1 MDMASIGPSVP
12 VAMPLGPPVESL
24 SQRAQA
30 ADAAQRQQIA
40 TDFESVFLSTLLKQM
55 RQSVDG
61 DGLFAGDSSDTYGGM
76 FDMFMGKH
84 LAANGGLG
92 VRDMIL
98 KYLDASKT

>member
-1 MDMASIGPSVP
+1 MTSIGPSASI
-12 VAMPLGPPVESL
+12 AMTLGEPVESL

-30 ADAAQRQQIA
+30 ADATQRQQIA

-76 FDMFMGKH
+76 FDLFMGKH

-92 VRDMIL
+92 IRDMIL
-98 KYLDASKT
+98 KYLESSKT